1 MTKTLD
7 TNIAF
12 LVQVF
17 SVLTTKEELSLF
29 LRDIFTEAEIA
40 EFSGRLRVAQVLS
53 EGKSQRTV
61 AKETGISI
69 ATVTRVNK
77 WLKRGNGTYQ
87 LVIDRLKAL
96 GQNKA
101 DTDKHRNS

>member
-1 MTKTLD
+1 MTRALE
-7 TNIAF
+7 TNITF
-12 LVQVF
+12 LVNVF
-17 SVLTTKEELSLF
+17 RTLKNEQELSLF

-87 LVIDRLKAL
+87 LVIDRLK
-96 GQNKA
+96 NKSE
-101 DTDKHRNS
+101 TDKHQSH